1 MSTSMRY
8 LLTKQGTRAYL
19 RLGRPTRQLKMHQKT
34 SPWNRDTKASL
45 TSFSPQPQSQPQ
57 SQPQPQPHRHTSSS
71 RFSTNSCIIEG
82 NEENNETNPV
92 ANMITADDF
101 LHKKYTARRTF
112 AANSNAQVMLTCGG
126 ESLAAHASFDPMYS
140 RARTYIRNHAIG
152 PAVLSPILVSGLSMT
167 LIEATL
173 PQSIFVKNEMK
184 QHLPL
189 IVGVEVEAS
198 IEVVSVIES
207 PETMGNTSGH
217 ELEVKTQVKRVRDGA
232 LIADG
237 SQTIWL
243 PHYI

>member
-1 MSTSMRY
+1 MRY
-8 LLTKQGTRAYL
+8 LLTRQGTRAYL
-19 RLGRPTRQLKMHQKT
+19 PSGRPTRPMKMHQKT
-34 SPWNRDTKASL
+34 PLWNRDTKASL
-45 TSFSPQPQSQPQ
+45 TTFS
-57 SQPQPQPHRHTSSS
+57 PQPHRHTSSS
-71 RFSTNSCIIEG
+71 HFSTNSCIIED

-101 LHKKYTARRTF
+101 LHKKYTVRRTF

-140 RARTYIRNHAIG
+140 RARTYIRNHPVG

-207 PETMGNTSGH
+207 PEQSNKMEEVSTMGHTSGH

-232 LIADG
+232 VIADG